1 MTAAPLPSTSADD
14 VANLRAALAQAE
26 ARADAAEAEATRA
39 KAIASNTEA
48 LIAGLKL
55 EIEKLRRELYG
66 TRSERKARLLDQLEF
81 QLEEL
86 EATASE
92 DELAA
97 EQAAAKT
104 TAVAAFTRKRPSR
117 QPFPDH
123 LPRERVVVPAP
134 ASCPCCGSDK
144 LCKLG
149 ETITETLEVIPR
161 QWKVIQ
167 TVRERFSCRACET
180 ISQPPAPFHATPRGW
195 AGPNLLATLLFEKFG
210 QHQPL
215 NRQAERF
222 AREGVPLSLST
233 LADQVGTAA
242 AVLKPLHD
250 LIAAHVMAA
259 GRLHGDDTPVP
270 VLAKGKTD
278 TGRLWVYVRDDRPF
292 AGQAPPAALFHYSRD
307 RKGEHPERHLAG
319 FTGWLQADAFAGY
332 NRLYEPD
339 RQPGP
344 ISDVLCWAHARRGFF
359 KLADI
364 AANTKRGKDAPP
376 ISPLALEAVRR
387 IDALFDLE
395 RALNGKPA
403 AERLAARQEHG
414 IALVA
419 ALEDW
424 MRTERARL
432 SRHAP
437 VAKAMDY
444 MLARWDGFTRFLAD
458 GRLCLT
464 NNAAERSL
472 RGIALGRK
480 AWLFCGSD
488 RGGQRAAIMYGLI
501 TTAKLNDVDPQAWL
515 ADVLAR
521 INDMPQTRLRELLPW
536 EWKAIRE
543 QTKAA

>member
-1 MTAAPLPSTSADD
+1 MTAAPPPAALTDD
-14 VANLRAALAQAE
+14 IASLRAALAQAE
-26 ARADAAEAEATRA
+26 ARADAAEAEAARA
-39 KAIASNTEA
+39 RAMASNTEA
-48 LIAGLKL
+48 LIASLKL

-92 DELAA
+92 DELTA

-149 ETITETLEVIPR
+149 ETITESLEVIPR
-161 QWKVIQ
+161 HWKVIQ
-167 TVRERFSCRACET
+167 TVRERFSCRACEAIT
-180 ISQPPAPFHATPRGW
+180 QPPAPFHATPRGW

-339 RQPGP
+339 RRPGP
-344 ISDVLCWAHARRGFF
+344 IHAALCWAHARRGFF

-364 AANTKRGKDAPP
+364 AAHTRRGKDAPP
-376 ISPLALEAVRR
+376 ISPLALEAVTR

-395 RALNGKPA
+395 RALNGKPV
-403 AERLAARQEHG
+403 AERLAARQERG
-414 IALVA
+414 VALVA
-419 ALEDW
+419 ALEAW

-444 MLARWDGFTRFLAD
+444 MLTRWDGFTRFLGD

-464 NNAAERSL
+464 NNAAERGL
-472 RGIALGRK
+472 RGIAIAHPL
-480 AWLFCGSD
+480 CPC
-488 RGGQRAAIMYGLI
+488 RAGC
-501 TTAKLNDVDPQAWL
+501 
-515 ADVLAR
+515 
-521 INDMPQTRLRELLPW
+521 
-536 EWKAIRE
+536 
-543 QTKAA
+543 

>member
-1 MTAAPLPSTSADD
+1 
-14 VANLRAALAQAE
+14 
-26 ARADAAEAEATRA
+26 
-39 KAIASNTEA
+39 
-48 LIAGLKL
+48 
-55 EIEKLRRELYG
+55 
-66 TRSERKARLLDQLEF
+66 
-81 QLEEL
+81 
-86 EATASE
+86 
-92 DELAA
+92 
-97 EQAAAKT
+97 
-104 TAVAAFTRKRPSR
+104 
-117 QPFPDH
+117 
-123 LPRERVVVPAP
+123 
-134 ASCPCCGSDK
+134 
-144 LCKLG
+144 
-149 ETITETLEVIPR
+149 
-161 QWKVIQ
+161 
-167 TVRERFSCRACET
+167 
-180 ISQPPAPFHATPRGW
+180 
-195 AGPNLLATLLFEKFG
+195 
-210 QHQPL
+210 
-215 NRQAERF
+215 
-222 AREGVPLSLST
+222 
-233 LADQVGTAA
+233 
-242 AVLKPLHD
+242 
-250 LIAAHVMAA
+250 MAA
-259 GRLHGDDTPVP
+259 GRLHGDDTLVP

-292 AGQAPPAALFHYSRD
+292 ASQAPPAALFHYSRD

-339 RQPGP
+339 RLPGP
-344 ISDVLCWAHARRGFF
+344 ISDVLCWTHARRGFF

-419 ALEDW
+419 ALGDW

-437 VAKAMDY
+437 LAKAMDY

-458 GRLCLT
+458 GRQCLT

-472 RGIALGRK
+472 RGIDLGRK

-501 TTAKLNDVDPQAWL
+501 TTCLC
-515 ADVLAR
+515 R
-521 INDMPQTRLRELLPW
+521 IRHKQVYAERRTMPSGDALDRFAGMVAPHYS
-536 EWKAIRE
+536 A
-543 QTKAA
+543 